1 MRSRGIFGGTA
12 VVLVLVAL
20 LVCGGAAFAKDKQ
33 QADSGRHRYDRNC
46 FHKRVI
52 PIVSQDFNHNRT
64 DNQKNSPP
72 APLRLGWKITASI
85 PEKKERE

>member
-33 QADSGRHRYDRNC
+33 QDDSGPAVQYD
-46 FHKRVI
+46 
-52 PIVSQDFNHNRT
+52 VS
-64 DNQKNSPP
+64 
-72 APLRLGWKITASI
+72 APLTELAVGVT
-85 PEKKERE
+85 PEPD